1 MNGMTIGKFVAP
13 SSLAGQPNGAVDSRL
28 LAQVDQRTGLSWLML
43 TVVARSMRAMHV
55 AAKQAEFHL
64 TSTGRGRTLAGQW
77 DIFGGARKRYE
88 PCTYAEYL
96 VAKPFGRAKQWPD
109 AERHLVARL
118 LRITIPEAR
127 YWRKIKQANGGY
139 LATAAVPGTSNHGW
153 WGADDMAENIGGV
166 LKPLS
171 RGALQWLYD
180 NAPSFGFRWEL
191 KSETWHLVWFGGNS
205 VTRRTL
211 DIETP
216 APDAPIPGPALPP
229 HEQLALIAAAIARA
243 KTTVLR
249 IGYGGKDATPAER
262 EAVFW
267 MQAGINAN
275 YDGPDLAADGA
286 FGPATD
292 RALRAYQIA
301 EGLKVD
307 GICGKQ
313 TWARLYP

>member
-1 MNGMTIGKFVAP
+1 MAGMTLGRFAP
-13 SSLAGQPNGAVDSRL
+13 PSTLAGQPNGAVDPRL
-28 LAQVDQRTGLSWLML
+28 LAQVDQRTGIAWLML
-43 TVVARSMRAMHV
+43 AVVARSMRAMHV
-55 AAKQAEFHL
+55 AAKRAGFHL
-64 TSTGRGRTLAGQW
+64 TSTGRGRTLYGQW
-77 DIFGGARKRYE
+77 DIFGGPRKRYE
-88 PCTYAEYL
+88 PCTYSDYL

-109 AERHLVARL
+109 ADRRLVGVL
-118 LRITIPEAR
+118 LRIDIPEAR
-127 YWRKIKQANGGY
+127 YWRKIKQVNGGY

-180 NAPSFGFRWEL
+180 NAPSFGFKWGL
-191 KSETWHLVWFGGNS
+191 KSETWHLVWVGGNT
-205 VTRRTL
+205 VTQRTL

-216 APDAPIPGPALPP
+216 APPAPIPGPTLSP
-229 HEQLALIAAAIARA
+229 HEALKLIAAAIARA
-243 KTTVLR
+243 KTTTLR
-249 IGYGGKDATPAER
+249 LGDGGKDAPPAER

-275 YDGPDLAADGA
+275 YDGPDITTDSD

-292 RALRAYQIA
+292 RALRAYQTA

-307 GICGKQ
+307 GICGRQ
-313 TWARLYP
+313 TWGRLYP